1 MESGETFH
9 ATVDKRG
16 RIYLPKKFRMKHRL
30 MDGTKYVFK
39 RKEDHILMTP
49 IRPKM

>member
-1 MESGETFH
+1 MEIREPIFV
-9 ATVDKRG
+9 TVDKRG
-16 RIYLPKKFRMKHRL
+16 RIYLPKKFRIKHRL

-39 RKEDHILMTP
+39 QKEDHIMMIP